1 MAGFE
6 FEREC
11 RTPSSECYAIVE
23 EDVALGRVDLHF
35 TQGIV
40 HGTINVSESLTIE
53 AIRELIES
61 IDQQII
67 DAAGIARDEVIMHV
81 HQGRDLGRLD
91 QHQPDQLIPLMLFGH
106 YLFPQLSMLSASIHC
121 HIQ

>member
-35 TQGIV
+35 THVIV
-40 HGTINVSESLTIE
+40 H
-53 AIRELIES
+53 
-61 IDQQII
+61 
-67 DAAGIARDEVIMHV
+67 
-81 HQGRDLGRLD
+81 
-91 QHQPDQLIPLMLFGH
+91 
-106 YLFPQLSMLSASIHC
+106 
-121 HIQ
+121 

>member
-81 HQGRDLGRLD
+81 HQGRDLGVFSGLKYEAQID
-91 QHQPDQLIPLMLFGH
+91 TDPHM
-106 YLFPQLSMLSASIHC
+106 A
-121 HIQ
+121 